1 MQKGLCEI
9 NQWTN
14 IRVYLRVIRSK
25 IAENVPHKVTNLHNS
40 SFCGRSRKENGTK
53 YFPKINN
60 NNNNI
65 VYRP

>member
-1 MQKGLCEI
+1 MQRGLCEI

-14 IRVYLRVIRSK
+14 KRVYLRVIRSK
-25 IAENVPHKVTNLHNS
+25 IAENVPHKVNNLHNS

-53 YFPKINN
+53 YVPKI
-60 NNNNI
+60 NNI